1 MDFQKLLNMKKDE
14 LLEKILEDFSIDQI
28 FDYMKEKLID
38 KKKII
43 KEILNKN
50 FEKKDLKNMYLINL
64 KMKEY
69 EEKKTPEILNLEKNL
84 YSYDDEK
91 KLVLDKEIL
100 KKLYELKI
108 NT

>member
-64 KMKEY
+64 KMK
-69 EEKKTPEILNLEKNL
+69 
-84 YSYDDEK
+84 
-91 KLVLDKEIL
+91 
-100 KKLYELKI
+100 
-108 NT
+108 

>member
-28 FDYMKEKLID
+28 FDYMKGKLID